1 MSKPTATPSA
11 VAVPSGRATRATRIG
26 GMAAGIA
33 GNMALGALGELSRG
47 QRPRSRDLLL
57 TPRNISKIADE
68 LARMRGAAMK
78 IGQLMSMDTG
88 DVLPPELANIMARL
102 RADADFMPPKQLK
115 QVLTAEWGADWMRRF
130 KRFDTRPIA
139 AASIGQVHRAQ
150 TRDGRD
156 LAIKVQYPGI
166 ARSIDSDVSN
176 VGALIRMSGL
186 IPKGFELAPYLD
198 EARRQLHEEADY
210 AQEARYLSAFHD
222 LLGDDPSF
230 VMPSFEADLTTPT
243 ILAMGYVP
251 SSPIEAAE
259 QEPQEV
265 RDRIG
270 HDLLRLVLR
279 ELFEFGLMQTDP
291 NFANYRYDA
300 EAGKIVLLD
309 FGATRAFGKAI
320 QRDYADLMI
329 AGLDQDAD
337 QLAIC
342 VQRIGFIAPDT
353 APRHQEQ
360 ILAMIG
366 FIFAALRE
374 EPMFDFAK
382 TDLTKRLND
391 MGQALAAEGFIPPP
405 LPMDA
410 LYLQRKFAG
419 MFLLLTR
426 LCSRLPVEQ
435 MIRDQIGAMH
445 D

>member
-1 MSKPTATPSA
+1 MQRSF
-11 VAVPSGRATRATRIG
+11 
-26 GMAAGIA
+26 A

-88 DVLPPELANIMARL
+88 DMLPPELANIMARL

-115 QVLTAEWGADWMRRF
+115 QVLTSEWGADWMRLF

-210 AQEARYLSAFHD
+210 AQEARYLTAFHD
-222 LLGDDPSF
+222 LLGDDASF

-270 HDLLRLVLR
+270 YDLLHLVLR

-300 EAGKIVLLD
+300 DAGKIVLLD
-309 FGATRAFGKAI
+309 FGATRAFGEPI

-329 AGLDQDAD
+329 AGLDHDAD
-337 QLAIC
+337 ALAAC
-342 VQRIGFIAPDT
+342 VQRIGFVTPDT
-353 APRHQEQ
+353 APRHREQ
-360 ILAMIG
+360 ILTMIG
-366 FIFAALRE
+366 FIFAALRQ

-391 MGQALAAEGFIPPP
+391 MGQALAADGFIPPP

-426 LCSRLPVEQ
+426 LRTRVPVAE
-435 MIRDQIGAMH
+435 MIRSQIDARH
-445 D
+445 V